1 VVVATEEAREKV
13 RYQVGFDMMIY
24 ESMAQR
30 DPTTPAEH
38 EQRVRLLTDA
48 WDGLQWLEMN

>member
-1 VVVATEEAREKV
+1 
-13 RYQVGFDMMIY
+13 MMIY

-30 DPTTPAEH
+30 HPDTITPADH
-38 EQRVRLLTDA
+38 EQRVRHLIDA